1 MQSVHRKSGRIVASA
16 MECYIKQYGATDEE
30 AENELTKKVVD
41 AWKDVNEECLK
52 PTLPRPL
59 MMRVLN
65 LVRTNDEIYRDGDGF
80 TQDLLIKDM
89 IDSLIIN
96 PVPV

>member
-1 MQSVHRKSGRIVASA
+1 MQSVYRKSGRIVASA
-16 MECYIKQYGATDEE
+16 MECYIKQYGTTDEE

-52 PTLPRPL
+52 PTLPWPL
-59 MMRVLN
+59 IMRVLD
-65 LVRTNDEIYRDGDGF
+65 LVRTNDEMYRDGDGF
-80 TQDLLIKDM
+80 TQAELIKDM
-89 IDSLIIN
+89 IDSIIIN